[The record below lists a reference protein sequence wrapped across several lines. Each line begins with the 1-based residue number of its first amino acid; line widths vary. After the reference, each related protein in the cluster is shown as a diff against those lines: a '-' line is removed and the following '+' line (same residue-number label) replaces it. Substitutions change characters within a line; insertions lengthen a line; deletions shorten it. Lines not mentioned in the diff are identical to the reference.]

1 MNCGS
6 VESLNVSVRWGWS
19 RNAFQIR
26 PMLDRLSPE
35 CAAIDVRDQCV
46 ASRGV
51 DSRVST
57 TTCSTCSSP
66 MLRGAPGRGSSTNP
80 SSRSVTNRER
90 HLPTVGRETRSS
102 AATSV
107 LLAPAA
113 QASTIR
119 ERSANR
125 WELFGRR
132 AQRASVSPSSS
143 VTTNSAF
150 GRPLAAMPTSS
161 QATMLTSGNT
171 VIRHGH
177 YLVTNLR
184 CRTLERGMPCVRTY
198 GRPESC
204 RTRSTLMA
212 LLTFLWVVIMRLPGL
227 GGVGR
232 GRRG

>member
-184 CRTLERGMPCVRTY
+184 CRTLGHRVLVPLVSIGPRSVPSGRGSLTERGSSWAQGCSGRTSVA
-198 GRPESC
+198 G
-204 RTRSTLMA
+204 
-212 LLTFLWVVIMRLPGL
+212 
-227 GGVGR
+227 
-232 GRRG
+232 